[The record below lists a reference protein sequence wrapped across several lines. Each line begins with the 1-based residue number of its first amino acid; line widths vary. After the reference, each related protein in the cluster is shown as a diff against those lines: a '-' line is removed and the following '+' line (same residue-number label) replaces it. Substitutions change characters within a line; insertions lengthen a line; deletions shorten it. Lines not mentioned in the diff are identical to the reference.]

1 MARAPV
7 RIVGLGRQDR
17 SDGASAVVKHALE
30 LGADAQFIIDLGEG
44 EFDQGLIDWRGM
56 LESKHWLVASSS
68 CTLDGDAMKW
78 AWGSSLTFAELEG
91 CKTAMVVDVPEDSAR
106 MGEAWGSVIE
116 RIRQIHILFIGPDAM
131 RAVAELEGLDES
143 LLLREIRGT
152 GLVPIVCSFDPD
164 NGVASVSHALGQET
178 IEVGRELGLERWLA
192 GFLCDLPQSGSGAS
206 GIISAARSSPGQSR

>member
-1 MARAPV
+1 
-7 RIVGLGRQDR
+7 
-17 SDGASAVVKHALE
+17 
-30 LGADAQFIIDLGEG
+30 
-44 EFDQGLIDWRGM
+44 M

-91 CKTAMVVDVPEDSAR
+91 CKTAMVVDVPEDSVR

-131 RAVAELEGLDES
+131 RAVAELEGLEES
-143 LLLREIRGT
+143 LLLREIRSA

-192 GFLCDLPQSGSGAS
+192 GFLCDLPQLSL
-206 GIISAARSSPGQSR
+206 IHI